1 MAKKLFSNLE
11 IPIGEDIYSFDGLT
25 KADLT
30 ELDLTKFPTQD
41 QLNTFNTH
49 LNTEQYVKKADLTE
63 LDLTKFPTQ
72 DELNTFN
79 THLNTEQYVKKADL
93 TVLNLQDIINRIETI
108 EQKLNITRQSL
119 IRKDK
124 DDRLF

>member
-11 IPIGEDIYSFDGLT
+11 IPIGKDTYSFDGLT

-30 ELDLTKFPTQD
+30 ELDLTNFPTAEQIT
-41 QLNTFNTH
+41 TFN
-49 LNTEQYVKKADLTE
+49 EQIKTQDYVKRTELTE

-79 THLNTEQYVKKADL
+79 THLTTEQYVKKADL
-93 TVLNLQDIINRIETI
+93 TVLNLQAIINRIETI
-108 EQKLNITRQSL
+108 EQKLNITPPPQA
-119 IRKDK
+119 
-124 DDRLF
+124 